1 VVLKHLPAARIKQ
14 VYVAHVSAFFEEVR
28 YFSIICQLP
37 GLKRSVGP
45 GYAVRR
51 RDNSLPANNACS

>member
-1 VVLKHLPAARIKQ
+1 MVLKHLPAARIKD
-14 VYVAHVSAFFEEVR
+14 VCVAHVSVFLEEVR
-28 YFSIICQLP
+28 HFSICQLP

>member
-1 VVLKHLPAARIKQ
+1 MVLKHLPAARIKQ

-51 RDNSLPANNACS
+51 RGAH

>member
-1 VVLKHLPAARIKQ
+1 MVLRHLPAATIKE
-14 VYVAHVSAFFEEVR
+14 VCVAHVSAFLEEVR
-28 YFSIICQLP
+28 YFIICQLP
-37 GLKRSVGP
+37 GLKKSGGP